1 MSEGFRRLRLISKW
15 LMLFG
20 TPLGLLLWIC
30 VSVMMGRQLGLEE
43 LAILAGL
50 PLVAGS
56 LLLLL
61 VWIFKGFS
69 LRTRDSS

>member
-1 MSEGFRRLRLISKW
+1 MSEGFRRLRLISRR

-30 VSVMMGRQLGLEE
+30 VSVLMSRQLGQEE
-43 LAILAGL
+43 LAMLAGI
-50 PLVAGS
+50 PLLAGS

-61 VWIFKGFS
+61 VWVFEGFFW
-69 LRTRDSS
+69 RTRDSS

>member
-50 PLVAGS
+50 PLLAGS

-61 VWIFKGFS
+61 IWIFEGFF
-69 LRTRDSS
+69 LRTRDSG